1 MCLHSV
7 NGLLLHFSYQQS
19 SAFVTSLMVLLLLSS
34 LQVLADLDV
43 PHYHHELVKDA
54 VELGFEQP
62 DKMDKVAALLA
73 HLSNS
78 GVITT
83 TQMTMVREDKA

>member
-1 MCLHSV
+1 M
-7 NGLLLHFSYQQS
+7 F
-19 SAFVTSLMVLLLLSS
+19 LLSFVF
-34 LQVLADLDV
+34 QVLADLDA

-83 TQMTMVREDKA
+83 TQMTMVRKDKP